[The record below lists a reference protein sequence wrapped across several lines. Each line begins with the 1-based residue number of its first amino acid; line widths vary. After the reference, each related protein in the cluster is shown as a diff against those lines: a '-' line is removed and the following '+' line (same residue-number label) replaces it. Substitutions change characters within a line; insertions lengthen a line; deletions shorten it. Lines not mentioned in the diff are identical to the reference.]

1 MYMSRAINTDKYL
14 SVKVVKIVCEG
25 GKRVHASAPIMG
37 TICDLI

>member
-25 GKRVHASAPIMG
+25 GKHVRALVPIMA
-37 TICDLI
+37 LFVN